1 MDYSDIQSKNV
12 QFRHIKI
19 TKIPTVQP
27 YWSKKNDR
35 VGGVYI
41 LARQAC
47 CLCLASNPHEVWDE
61 IILFTEVEV
70 NSGGYLPSREA
81 RLVQKWIIILV
92 HNTKIP

>member
-19 TKIPTVQP
+19 TKLPTVQP

-61 IILFTEVEV
+61 IIVYRSWGE
-70 NSGGYLPSREA
+70 
-81 RLVQKWIIILV
+81 
-92 HNTKIP
+92 